1 MTQLADYAIFWF
13 FSKFFIEGFSIVI
26 LMVLTVKIE
35 IGEIL
40 EMAPKIYIIFQH
52 FLFADEWYR
61 FYDQTLKQF
70 ILFNEAKC

>member
-1 MTQLADYAIFWF
+1 
-13 FSKFFIEGFSIVI
+13 
-26 LMVLTVKIE
+26 MVLTVKIE

-61 FYDQTLKQF
+61 FYDPALKQF